1 MEGEKFPMEMRI
13 EMQNNFAAAKK
24 VCVNDNIVSHK
35 ISIYLEHMS
44 EKNRERKINIT
55 DFQLCVSWIVIQV
68 SNKGVQM
75 YKVYQKMISP
85 RTREVAKWNLKHHSI
100 SAH

>member
-1 MEGEKFPMEMRI
+1 MEMRI

-44 EKNRERKINIT
+44 EKNREGKISIME
-55 DFQLCVSWIVIQV
+55 FKLCVSWLFIRV
-68 SNKGVQM
+68 SDKGV
-75 YKVYQKMISP
+75 
-85 RTREVAKWNLKHHSI
+85 
-100 SAH
+100 